1 MPLKYVLFPR
11 SGKKFIKNDEME
23 DSQKVTQWWNDIAVE
38 LGTHLFN
45 SDLGFGNEFKNLVE
59 KGNTFYVLL
68 KGFNCWTPCWLRAP
82 VLRTVIC
89 CVVGDCGLS
98 LNVMNG
104 LRLLPAHV
112 DTPPADHFGDIDGA
126 GKHIMTYVAKPCIV
140 IFAGINECGK
150 SINI

>member
-68 KGFNCWTPCWLRAP
+68 KGFNC
-82 VLRTVIC
+82 
-89 CVVGDCGLS
+89 
-98 LNVMNG
+98 
-104 LRLLPAHV
+104 
-112 DTPPADHFGDIDGA
+112 
-126 GKHIMTYVAKPCIV
+126 
-140 IFAGINECGK
+140 
-150 SINI
+150 